1 MKKVFLKFFGGAM
14 LIVLFAISCKKTTDV
29 ALPPIGGFNNSG
41 EVGKS
46 DLIAYL
52 PLDGTGEESISKTS
66 PVTTLSVSFPD
77 GKKSKCASFT
87 KGYMAYPAIAALSA
101 NTSSYS
107 ISCWFTAYN
116 NKTDNGGSATMLVTL
131 TRPNE
136 WAGNFNMMCETGW
149 KPVDNDT
156 LVLKGLLVSREGN
169 PAADSWQDSRNEPS
183 KGGDQAIKL
192 ASTSSKETW
201 VHGVITYDATN
212 SNFLIYANGK
222 KVSNPEW
229 EVRTGVNDLVFNS
242 GLTRLV
248 LGAFGTNVPGNGTVE
263 SWQVPMTGKLDE
275 VRIWKKALSSQE
287 IDALY
292 QLESAGR

>member
-14 LIVLFAISCKKTTDV
+14 LIVLIASSCKKTTDV

-116 NKTDNGGSATMLVTL
+116 NKTDNGGNATMLVTL

-183 KGGDQAIKL
+183 KSGDQAIKL